1 MSRLAV
7 RYELAVAPGEDVA
20 LRASLLAREQTVECP
35 EGIAPAA
42 EARALASVES
52 IEELGDGRSVATIA
66 FPLEAVGGELL
77 QLLNVLWGNV
87 SLWSGV
93 RLAGIDWP
101 RELLDRFRGPAFG
114 VAGLRALCR
123 AERGRPLLATALKPM
138 GLAARELA
146 RLAEQGALGG
156 VDLIKDDHGLADQ
169 AWAPFR
175 ERVLACQDRV
185 ARANAA
191 TGGATLYAPNLTGPV
206 DRLAERLETL
216 AEAGVRAALVAPMLL
231 GLDTVRALSESSG
244 VALVAHPA
252 FAGSFAA
259 PGGGIAPD
267 RLFGDL
273 FRIAGADAV
282 IFPNAAGRFPFTVED
297 CRALEARLAAPLGP
311 IAPSFLMLGGGID
324 AARLERWIPDYG
336 ADTIYL
342 IGGSLYARGDV
353 RGAARELAEI
363 VRRVAARAAGEAGR

>member
-1 MSRLAV
+1 MSRLRV
-7 RYELAVAPGEDVA
+7 RYELTVAPGEDA
-20 LRASLLAREQTVECP
+20 GRRAAHLAREQTVECP

-42 EARALASVES
+42 EASALAVVEALD
-52 IEELGDGRSVATIA
+52 ELGAGRFAATLA
-66 FPLEAVGGELL
+66 FPLEAVGAELP

-93 RLAGIDWP
+93 RLTAIDWP
-101 RELLDRFRGPAFG
+101 AALLDRFRGPAFG
-114 VAGLRALCR
+114 VAGVRGLCR
-123 AERGRPLLATALKPM
+123 AEAGRPLLATALKPM
-138 GLAARELA
+138 GLAPRELA
-146 RLAEQGALGG
+146 RLAERAALGG
-156 VDLIKDDHGLADQ
+156 VDLVKDDHGLADQ

-216 AEAGVRAALVAPMLL
+216 AEAGCRAALVAPMLL
-231 GLDTVRALSESSG
+231 GLDTVRALAESSG

-259 PGGGIAPD
+259 PDRGIAPE

-273 FRIAGADAV
+273 YRLAGADAV
-282 IFPNAAGRFPFTVED
+282 IFPNAAGRFPFTVDD
-297 CRALEARLAAPLGP
+297 CRALAARLGAPLGG

-324 AARLERWIPDYG
+324 AAKLELWIPDYG

-342 IGGSLYARGDV
+342 IGGSLYARGDL
-353 RGAARELAEI
+353 RAAAAELAGI
-363 VRRVAARAAGEAGR
+363 VRRVPPRRAVEGG